1 MSVAT
6 KSYIK
11 LHLIVIILG
20 FTAVLG
26 KLITLSAVDMIWYR
40 MLIAAISL
48 GVYVK
53 FKGISV
59 KYSVSAI
66 IQMAGVGLIIAIH
79 WIAFFYSI
87 KISNVSVALG
97 CFASFTF
104 FTSILEPVIFR
115 RKFNWLELLIG
126 VVIIIGLYII
136 FQFEF
141 RYKFGIITSVLAALL
156 AALFTVLNKKLITNY
171 HPVSIS
177 FFEMASGFVWITI
190 YMVFSGE
197 FTKGFPIPSTMD
209 WVWLLVLGVV
219 CTSYAF
225 VVSVGVMKVVSAY
238 TVSLAINMEPVYG
251 IILASLIFQES
262 EYMSGGFYAGT
273 IIIIIAVFMFPVLNR
288 RASSIRQE
296 LH

>member
-1 MSVAT
+1 MNAAT
-6 KSYIK
+6 KSHIK

-20 FTAVLG
+20 FTAILG

-40 MLIAAISL
+40 MLIAFISL
-48 GVYVK
+48 GIY
-53 FKGISV
+53 I
-59 KYSVSAI
+59 KYKKIPVNYSIGVI
-66 IQMAGVGLIIAIH
+66 LQMSGVGLIIAVH
-79 WIAFFYSI
+79 WITFFYSI

-104 FTSILEPVIFR
+104 FTSILEPVIFK

-126 VVIIIGLYII
+126 VIIVIGLYII

-141 RYKFGIITSVLAALL
+141 RYKVGIITSIIAALL
-156 AALFTVLNKKLITNY
+156 AALFTVLNKKFIANY

-190 YMVFSGE
+190 YMVLSGK
-197 FTKGFPIPSTMD
+197 FTSGFPLPTTND
-209 WVWLLVLGVV
+209 WLWLFVLGIV

-225 VVSVGVMKVVSAY
+225 VVLVEVMKVVSAY
-238 TVSLAINMEPVYG
+238 TVSLAINMEPIYG
-251 IILASLIFQES
+251 IILASLIFKES
-262 EYMSGGFYAGT
+262 EYMSVGFYAGT

-288 RASSIRQE
+288 QTQPQIE
-296 LH
+296 

>member
-1 MSVAT
+1 MNAAT
-6 KSYIK
+6 KSHIK

-20 FTAVLG
+20 FTAILG

-40 MLIAAISL
+40 MLLAFISL
-48 GVYVK
+48 GIY
-53 FKGISV
+53 I
-59 KYSVSAI
+59 KYKKIPVNYSIGVI
-66 IQMAGVGLIIAIH
+66 LQMSGVGLIIAVH
-79 WIAFFYSI
+79 WITFFYSI

-104 FTSILEPVIFR
+104 FTSILEPVIFK

-126 VVIIIGLYII
+126 VIIVIGLYII

-141 RYKFGIITSVLAALL
+141 RYKVGIITSIIAALL
-156 AALFTVLNKKLITNY
+156 AALFTVLNKKFIANY

-190 YMVFSGE
+190 YMVLSGK
-197 FTKGFPIPSTMD
+197 FTSGFPLPTTND
-209 WVWLLVLGVV
+209 WLWLFVLGIV

-225 VVSVGVMKVVSAY
+225 VVSVEVMKVVSAY
-238 TVSLAINMEPVYG
+238 TVSLAINMEPIYG
-251 IILASLIFQES
+251 IILASLIFKES
-262 EYMSGGFYAGT
+262 EYMSVGFYAGT

-288 RASSIRQE
+288 QTQPQIE
-296 LH
+296 